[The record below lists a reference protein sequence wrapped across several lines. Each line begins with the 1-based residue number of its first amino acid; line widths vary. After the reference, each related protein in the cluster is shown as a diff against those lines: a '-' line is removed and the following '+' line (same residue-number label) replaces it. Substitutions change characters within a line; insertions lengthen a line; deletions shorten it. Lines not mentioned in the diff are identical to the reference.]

1 MKTSRKKLH
10 LTVGVSDAVR
20 LRDGDADDVRLPLSE
35 AVTVA
40 VVGVQL
46 LVNVPLRLEDA
57 LHVFVRVAVKL

>member
-1 MKTSRKKLH
+1 MSE
-10 LTVGVSDAVR
+10 AVR

-46 LVNVPLRLEDA
+46 LVNVPLQVEDP
-57 LHVFVRVAVKL
+57 LHVLVRVAVAL